1 MITKQEVNKRI
12 NEIGEI
18 ADERNEKTYAWF
30 RAIIT
35 ISVGLVGI
43 LISFKS
49 DETTS
54 SLKSL
59 FFVVTIS
66 SLGLGILF
74 SLIFLLAEV
83 NVLNRTLKNRTK
95 HLFSRLD
102 GKDELEIEKI
112 LPASFYKISYSL
124 SFVFYIIALF
134 SLIGYGIVDE
144 IKNICQQW
152 L

>member
-1 MITKQEVNKRI
+1 MITQHEANKRI

-18 ADERNEKTYAWF
+18 AEERNEKTYAWF
-30 RAIIT
+30 RTIIT
-35 ISVGLVGI
+35 ISVGLMGI

-49 DETTS
+49 DDTTS

-59 FFVVTIS
+59 FFVITIS

-83 NVLNRTLKNRTK
+83 NVLNRTMKNRTK
-95 HLFSRLD
+95 YLFSRLD
-102 GKDELEIEKI
+102 GKDGLEIEKI
-112 LPASFYKISYSL
+112 LPATLYRFAYTL
-124 SFVFYIIALF
+124 SFIFYIVSLF

-144 IKNICQQW
+144 IKNIC
-152 L
+152 

>member
-1 MITKQEVNKRI
+1 MITQQEVNKRI

-18 ADERNEKTYAWF
+18 ADERNEKTYTWF
-30 RAIIT
+30 RTIVT

-59 FFVVTIS
+59 FFVITIS

-74 SLIFLLAEV
+74 SLVFLLAEV

-95 HLFSRLD
+95 YLFSRLD

-112 LPASFYKISYSL
+112 LPAFSYKIAYYL

-134 SLIGYGIVDE
+134 GLIGYGIVDE
-144 IKNICQQW
+144 IKNIC
-152 L
+152 